1 MEAAGAGDSGAGG
14 PDGGVEQRCRD
25 GAAGG
30 GGDAGT
36 DTALAGGGDGEVVM
50 GVLCGWSSSGGSCSK
65 GPGGGGTPGHQ
76 RAPFASYSLSANQLG
91 DDGLRRL
98 LECLPQVP
106 ICSSLE

>member
-1 MEAAGAGDSGAGG
+1 
-14 PDGGVEQRCRD
+14 
-25 GAAGG
+25 
-30 GGDAGT
+30 
-36 DTALAGGGDGEVVM
+36 M

-76 RAPFASYSLSANQLG
+76 RAPLASYSLSANQLG

-106 ICSSLE
+106 ICGSLDLSHNGISREGALCLVETLPSCPRVREASVR